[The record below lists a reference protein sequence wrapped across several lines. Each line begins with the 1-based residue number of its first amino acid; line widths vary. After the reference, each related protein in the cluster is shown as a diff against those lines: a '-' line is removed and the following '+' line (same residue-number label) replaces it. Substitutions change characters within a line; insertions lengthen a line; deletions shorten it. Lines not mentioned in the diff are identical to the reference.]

1 MPSKVFYVT
10 TKPKKLGRPKGA
22 SQYKDVPTMVHL
34 SGRETLQDLHAIR
47 DILEEETGMD
57 VTYPNVIKYL
67 IKHYLKER

>member
-1 MPSKVFYVT
+1 MT
-10 TKPKKLGRPKGA
+10 TKPKKQGRPKGSA
-22 SQYKDVPTMVHL
+22 QYKDVPTMVHL

>member
-1 MPSKVFYVT
+1 MT
-10 TKPKKLGRPKGA
+10 TKPKKLGRPKGSA
-22 SQYKDVPTMVHL
+22 QYKDVPTMVHL